1 MHKILIA
8 RRGGLPQAAAVLSQS
23 SYVSHSDLRLHF
35 GLGEQEG
42 IDKFTVHWPSG
53 EKEQFPGAAANG
65 RYLLVEGSGSVKPLP
80 AKQ

>member
-1 MHKILIA
+1 MFVTKKRA
-8 RRGGLPQAAAVLSQS
+8 RPNYGYL
-23 SYVSHSDLRLHF
+23 DF

-53 EKEQFPGAAANG
+53 EREQFPGAAANG